1 MPAGLLIC
9 VTILTPYGSN
19 DAQKRVLKSPA
30 WWGSQA
36 RHTSLVR
43 GDSATPSDP
52 GASPAI
58 SRLCHPSPPSPSCL
72 PSPLPCLPLPASPS
86 PASPPL
92 PALPLPCLP
101 SPSLLTLPLPCL
113 PSPSLPPLPTSLPA
127 LPSPFPACPPSP
139 CLPSPLPAYPP
150 RFPACPPPTPNP
162 NHGADF

>member
-72 PSPLPCLPLPASPS
+72 PSPLPCLPS
-86 PASPPL
+86 PASPPPPL
-92 PALPLPCLP
+92 PALSLPTYPPPSLPPLPLPASPPYFPTCPPLPLPCLP
-101 SPSLLTLPLPCL
+101 PQSLPTLPPPCL
-113 PSPSLPPLPTSLPA
+113 SSPLSCLPTPHPQSQPW
-127 LPSPFPACPPSP
+127 C
-139 CLPSPLPAYPP
+139 
-150 RFPACPPPTPNP
+150 
-162 NHGADF
+162 